1 MDSMMRST
9 RNCETVEMAADLA
22 PRPAPILALDQLQVS
37 LFTRGGVLPAV
48 DGLSLTVAP
57 GETLAIVGESGCGK
71 SLAAL
76 AVMRLLPEP
85 PAKIVGGPVRFMGR
99 DPPALSE
106 REMQRVPGRQIS
118 TVFHDPIPP
127 PNPSPPPP

>member
-48 DGLSLTVAP
+48 DGLSLTGAP

-76 AVMRLLPEP
+76 AGMRLLPPP
-85 PAKIVGGPVRFMGR
+85 PAKNVGGAPPVTGR
-99 DPPALSE
+99 GPAPPSG
-106 REMQRVPGRQIS
+106 RRMQRRRGREVS
-118 TVFHDPIPP
+118 MVFQG
-127 PNPSPPPP
+127 

>member
-76 AVMRLLPEP
+76 AGIRLFPPP
-85 PAKIVGGPVRFMGR
+85 PARVVGGALRFLGR
-99 DPPALSE
+99 DPPPL
-106 REMQRVPGRQIS
+106 
-118 TVFHDPIPP
+118 
-127 PNPSPPPP
+127 SPPPIPSARGTDTSL

>member
-1 MDSMMRST
+1 MDSMMRSA

-76 AVMRLLPEP
+76 AGVRVLPQP
-85 PAKIVGGPVRFMGR
+85 PAENVGGAAPFLGGG
-99 DPPALSE
+99 PPPLFE
-106 REMQRVPGRQIS
+106 TGRQQGRGAR
-118 TVFHDPIPP
+118 
-127 PNPSPPPP
+127 

>member
-76 AVMRLLPEP
+76 AVVGRFAQP
-85 PAKIVGGPVRFMGR
+85 PAKNVGGAGPFIGR
-99 DPPALSE
+99 DPA
-106 REMQRVPGRQIS
+106 
-118 TVFHDPIPP
+118 PP
-127 PNPSPPPP
+127 FPNEGAK

>member
-76 AVMRLLPEP
+76 AVMRLFPQP
-85 PAKIVGGPVRFMGR
+85 PAKILRGAGPLLG
-99 DPPALSE
+99 PGLAPLSP
-106 REMQRVPGRQIS
+106 RPMQPGPGREVPLI
-118 TVFHDPIPP
+118 FPG
-127 PNPSPPPP
+127 

>member
-57 GETLAIVGESGCGK
+57 GETLAIVGQAGCGK

-76 AVMRLLPEP
+76 AVVRLIPQP
-85 PAKIVGGPVRFMGR
+85 PAQNVLGPRPLHVT
-99 DPPALSE
+99 DP
-106 REMQRVPGRQIS
+106 
-118 TVFHDPIPP
+118 
-127 PNPSPPPP
+127 